1 MYRGDL
7 IDPPIK
13 ATFRNCFFSE
23 NHSVKFHSERNVAL
37 AGIQK
42 FESSGDDINSTFKIS
57 NGFVLAH
64 SFQVYQNAFLQNFFW

>member
-1 MYRGDL
+1 
-7 IDPPIK
+7 
-13 ATFRNCFFSE
+13 
-23 NHSVKFHSERNVAL
+23 VAL

-64 SFQVYQNAFLQNFFW
+64 SFQVYQNAFLQNFFWKKTNFSNSPPPPNLSSECQNFTFCESCSS